1 MRLTFEPTAFWA
13 VSNIITAFSASPPS
27 KVVGVSLGIYLAVCR
42 AFLRLAFP
50 KLISALDWHFSHR
63 HHLIFLLPFGSTTT
77 FGDCRFCFILIHFGH
92 RNPTLRYYYQVLSM
106 KCIGE
111 IPQHIRR
118 VSHSRRLLCIAAL
131 ILYRHFCRMVVKT
144 YRLFL
149 AGLEGLEPSTYG
161 LRTTFRIRTETIIFI
176 ISKMTIMCS
185 LPFFDWRLTIVSLLL
200 YHWATNPYC
209 CFYKLY
215 FRNSK

>member
-13 VSNIITAFSASPPS
+13 VSNFITVLSASPPS

-50 KLISALDWHFSHR
+50 KLVSALDWHFLHR
-63 HHLIFLLPFGSTTT
+63 HRLIFLLPFGSTTT
-77 FGDCRFCFILIHFGH
+77 FTDCRFCFILIHFGH

-111 IPQHIRR
+111 SPQHIRR
-118 VSHSRRLLCIAAL
+118 VSHSRRLLCIAAF
-131 ILYRHFCRMVVKT
+131 ILYLHFCRMVVKT

-149 AGLEGLEPSTYG
+149 LFLWKLLKFRRNFEPNEGLEP
-161 LRTTFRIRTETIIFI
+161 TTN
-176 ISKMTIMCS
+176 
-185 LPFFDWRLTIVSLLL
+185 WLL
-200 YHWATNPYC
+200 YERESNS
-209 CFYKLY
+209 LY
-215 FRNSK
+215 DCSYY